1 VGLSFASVLSLDSQ
15 GMRELPVHQPLPS
28 LPCYPCPHHSACCG
42 WGVTLSEREAA
53 AISDAHG
60 ADKVYR
66 TRGGEWRTRVKNR
79 RCVLLVDNACS
90 IYDKPYYPVV
100 CGGFPFIDADTGGPY
115 EFDRTICPEFER
127 RPELQLVNPYR
138 G

>member
-1 VGLSFASVLSLDSQ
+1 MGLSFASVLSLDSQ

-28 LPCYPCPHHSACCG
+28 LPCYPCPHNSACCG

-53 AISDAHG
+53 AISAAHG

-79 RCVLLVDNACS
+79 RCVLLVANACT

-100 CGGFPFIDADTGGPY
+100 CGGFPFVDADTGGPY

-138 G
+138 S